1 MIAID
6 PGACTG
12 WAHFDDEVES
22 DPKLVE
28 LSSCG
33 LLDLTKKDPFIP
45 RSGPLSWDYSHLVIE
60 DQVIYPRMKEDPNDI
75 IELAKKAG
83 RVFQA
88 LCRQRYTWVEPR
100 KWKGTLAKDT
110 MAVRILEALNVS
122 ERRVYFAA
130 ADKVPEGV
138 RHNIIDAIGIG
149 LWKLGRLGRQ
159 NLTRARARGTKGKR

>member
-6 PGACTG
+6 PGASCG

-28 LSSCG
+28 LSACG
-33 LLDLTKKDPFIP
+33 LWDLDSRTILATPV
-45 RSGPLSWDYSHLVIE
+45 SWDCSHLVIE
-60 DQVIYPRMKEDPNDI
+60 DQVIYPKSKADPNDI
-75 IELAKKAG
+75 VELAKQAG
-83 RVFQA
+83 RVRDR
-88 LCRQRYTWVEPR
+88 CRHFHGFTWVEPR
-100 KWKGTLAKDT
+100 TWKGTLAKDT
-110 MAVRILEALNVS
+110 MSVRILEALNVS
-122 ERRVYFAA
+122 ERRVYFTA

-159 NLTRARARGTKGKR
+159 NLTCVRARDTKGKR